1 MTPPTDAAT
10 LGGVSAES
18 KEYFEKRSLKKGAV
32 NWVLLMSLGIA
43 YVISGDFSG
52 WNYGIGYGGWFG
64 MLIAF
69 LVMGAMYLFMVLGL
83 TEMSS
88 AMPSA
93 GAGYGFARRAMG
105 KVGGALTGLPSLS
118 STRFARQLFLPL
130 SLLMCMRSAC
140 LPMCRRLPL
149 SGSSSSCSSVFT
161 LSVLAR
167 R

>member
-1 MTPPTDAAT
+1 MTPPTDAAV
-10 LGGVSAES
+10 LGGITAES

-83 TEMSS
+83 AEMSS
-88 AMPSA
+88 AMPAA

-105 KVGGALTGLPSLS
+105 KVGGALTGFAILIEYTICPAAISTFIAAYVHALGLFADIPRLPSS
-118 STRFARQLFLPL
+118 AS
-130 SLLMCMRSAC
+130 SLLLLLVS
-140 LPMCRRLPL
+140 
-149 SGSSSSCSSVFT
+149 T
-161 LSVLAR
+161 LLVLAKH
-167 R
+167 